1 METTVITNITEYEEN
16 ILAGMTGR
24 QLALGIAGILLIVLS
39 YTTLQSALSLQAA
52 SYIAIGAGL
61 PCFLF
66 AFARP
71 QKMRLEQYLVI
82 LIKSELLS
90 HRKRHFEAENGLY
103 NAIFVDEPKAAKK
116 TRKGGKRNGTME
128 TESK

>member
-16 ILAGMTGR
+16 ILAGLTGR
-24 QLALGIAGILLIVLS
+24 QLALGIAGIVIIILS
-39 YTTLQSALSLQAA
+39 YTTLQSLLNLQAA
-52 SYIAIGAGL
+52 SYIAIGLGL

-71 QKMRLEQYLVI
+71 QKMRLEQYLAI

-90 HRKRHFEAENGLY
+90 HRKRYFEAENELY
-103 NAIFVDEPKAAKK
+103 DAIFIDDPKAAKK
-116 TRKGGKRNGTME
+116 KNRKKGAE
-128 TESK
+128 

>member
-16 ILAGMTGR
+16 ILAGMTMR
-24 QLALGIAGILLIVLS
+24 QLALGIAGIMIAVLS
-39 YTTLQSALSLQAA
+39 YTMLQSFLNMQAA
-52 SYIAIGAGL
+52 SYLTIGLSL

-71 QKMRLEQYLVI
+71 QKMRLEQYLAI

-90 HRKRHFEAENGLY
+90 HKKRHFEVENELY
-103 NAIFVDEPKAAKK
+103 NAIFSDDPKAEKKAK
-116 TRKGGKRNGTME
+116 KGGKHYGTME